1 MPDLPKFAHRQRLWA
16 LPGIAAIGL
25 SPLAGPL
32 APLAVLVGVVG
43 CGLAV
48 ARGHAR
54 PSFVALASLWL
65 AAFLLGGLLLG
76 WPLARLAN
84 SGSLSSAL
92 AASTAAGLTLLGAW
106 RSWPLWSRAFSG
118 ELDTLQDWR
127 RVIEI
132 DPAAWR
138 GLKVALPVTAL
149 VAVGIALGWPELL
162 AMSWRWG
169 LAALLVVLAAWP
181 VLRIK
186 RESAPERVA
195 RAEAEAKAGK
205 KAPGKK
211 KEASGQRRLRNAD
224 RIELD
229 ALFAEQ
235 AAASVK
241 PVKAEVDTV
250 TSHDAEVAS
259 QVRPASNIPASSE
272 PTLLIPAGEP
282 EPMTPALRSPEDI
295 AAVNAALYA
304 AARAGRVERALAL
317 LEEGADPLS
326 PPPAGERDQR
336 GLAQLAVVLPD
347 LRLLRE
353 LIQRG
358 LPLGAEPGRLTALLA
373 ATRDS
378 WHGRPEAVM
387 TLLANG
393 ADPRARDAEGN
404 TPLHHAARS
413 TDPGVA
419 ALLLDAAAEID
430 AINDA
435 RQSPLAMAC
444 LVGNW
449 RLAKFLCERGA
460 QAHPAGGDP
469 VLLAAAGT
477 EEDDPVGVQYLL
489 RHKAAVN
496 ATGEGGRSALHQAAS
511 AGHVAIVQTLLDA
524 GADVRKRDENSLDA
538 WLLAAPAGQTGVME
552 ALLEAGADLDAVD
565 GEGRDALMR
574 ALDDG
579 QANAALAR
587 WLRERGM
594 DTQRLDIHGQRAL
607 DRAVASGRW
616 SLVAAI
622 DPNYPLPT
630 ANIHADDEV
639 EVARPP
645 MQLLSE
651 ALAADDAASTARLAK
666 LLSAEELGRA
676 LVEAASNDPSRISM
690 LLPHHPQ
697 LDVRGPQGDTALF
710 VLMDSAG
717 LPEARKAMTLLLA
730 AGAAPAGPAG
740 LARYLAACLA
750 MRVAQDEG
758 APLAFEMLSRGAD
771 GFGAHEGDLPLL
783 LAMRL
788 GWSRLAVHLLEL
800 GAAPNQTDARGLTPL
815 HVATALGMPELVPIL
830 LRYGAQPALRA
841 GDGQTA
847 LGVALASGKRDLAAW
862 LDWRGWPHPGRRLH
876 ARDLASVA
884 ILGDADAVQ
893 RLLDLGF
900 GVNTR
905 DTQGC
910 TALLR
915 AAGGGHEAVV
925 ARLLA
930 AGADTG
936 LAADSGAT
944 PLSAAVSMRHIG
956 VLDRLLSAG
965 VDLDQQ
971 MPGGVTVLM
980 LAAALGL
987 PDVLSRLLAAGAD
1000 IDAGDVEGLKPMHCA
1015 ALFGFSTRDRSR
1027 LLALIDALHLAG
1039 ASADEAIPTG
1049 LTPLLLLLGARAE
1062 PGTPCDEDVVI
1073 AGMER
1078 LLEDGATLPV
1088 QDQRGFGVLHL
1099 AALHGLGR
1107 VVRALLQA
1115 GADPHLRDRLNRTP
1129 RDIAAMRGYMDVA
1142 AEFATDAPSL
1152 SMARF
1157 LRDAER

>member
-1 MPDLPKFAHRQRLWA
+1 MPDMPTSAHRQRLWA
-16 LPGIAAIGL
+16 LPGIAAVAL
-25 SPLAGPL
+25 APLAGPW
-32 APLAVLVGVVG
+32 APLAVFAGVML
-43 CGLAV
+43 CGWAV
-48 ARGHAR
+48 VRR
-54 PSFVALASLWL
+54 PAKPALAALGGLWL
-65 AAFLLGGLLLG
+65 AGFLLGSLLLA
-76 WPLARLAN
+76 WPLVWLAN
-84 SGSLSSAL
+84 TGSLGAAL
-92 AASTAAGLTLLGAW
+92 ATSTAVGVLLLAAW
-106 RSWPLWSRAFSG
+106 RTWPLWLRAFTG
-118 ELDTLQDWR
+118 ELDSLQNWR

-138 GLKVALPVTAL
+138 GLKVALPVTVLIAG
-149 VAVGIALGWPELL
+149 GITLGWPELM
-162 AMSWRWG
+162 AMSLRWG
-169 LAALLVVLAAWP
+169 LAALLAVLGLWP
-181 VLRIK
+181 VLRVK

-195 RAEAEAKAGK
+195 RAEAKAKTSK
-205 KAPGKK
+205 KASKK
-211 KEASGQRRLRNAD
+211 KDKQEASSAERRLRNAD

-229 ALFAEQ
+229 ALFAEH
-235 AAASVK
+235 AASVVPEK
-241 PVKAEVDTV
+241 PDVDA
-250 TSHDAEVAS
+250 DAMVSDA
-259 QVRPASNIPASSE
+259 ASSE
-272 PTLLIPAGEP
+272 IPSTESDNNISPAEPAAPTA
-282 EPMTPALRSPEDI
+282 TPRSAEDI
-295 AAVNAALYA
+295 AAANAALYA

-317 LEEGADPLS
+317 LDEGADPLS
-326 PPPAGERDQR
+326 PPPVGERDQR

-430 AINDA
+430 ALNDA

-449 RLAKFLCERGA
+449 RLAKFLSERGA

-469 VLLAAAGT
+469 VLLSAAGT

-496 ATGEGGRSALHQAAS
+496 ALGAGGRTALHQAAS
-511 AGHVAIVQTLLDA
+511 AGHIGIVQTLLDA
-524 GADVRKRDENSLDA
+524 GADVRKRDEAGLDA

-574 ALDDG
+574 ALDEG
-579 QANAALAR
+579 QASAALAR

-630 ANIHADDEV
+630 ANVAADDEV

-651 ALAADDAASTARLAK
+651 ALAADDAASVARLGQ

-676 LVEAASNDPSRISM
+676 LVEAASNDPSRIHA
-690 LLPHHPQ
+690 LLRHRPA

-717 LPEARKAMTLLLA
+717 LPEARRAISLLLA
-730 AGAAPAGPAG
+730 ATASPAGQAG

-750 MRVAQDEG
+750 MRVSEDDG
-758 APLAFEMLSRGAD
+758 ASLAFEMLSRGAD
-771 GFGAHEGDLPLL
+771 ALAAHEGDRPLL
-783 LAMRL
+783 LALRL
-788 GWSRLAVHLLEL
+788 GWTRLASCLLEL
-800 GAAPNQTDARGLTPL
+800 GADPNQADARGLTPL
-815 HVATALGMPELVPIL
+815 HVATALGMTVVVPPL
-830 LRYGAQPALRA
+830 LRFGAQPALRA

-847 LGVALASGKRDLAAW
+847 LGVALASGKRDLALW
-862 LDWRGWPHPGRRLH
+862 LDWRGWPHPGRPLH
-876 ARDLASVA
+876 ARDLTSAA
-884 ILGDADAVQ
+884 IMGDADAVQ

-900 GVNTR
+900 DVDAR
-905 DTQGC
+905 DAQGC

-925 ARLLA
+925 ARLLT
-930 AGADTG
+930 AGAGTD

-944 PLSAAVSMRHIG
+944 PLSAAVSMRHLG

-965 VDLDQQ
+965 VDLDQR

-987 PDVLSRLLAAGAD
+987 PDVASRLLASGAD

-1039 ASADEAIPTG
+1039 ASVDEATPAG

-1073 AGMER
+1073 AGIER
-1078 LLEDGATLPV
+1078 LLAEGASLSV

-1129 RDIAAMRGYMDVA
+1129 RDIASMRGYMDVA

-1157 LRDAER
+1157 LRDSER

>member
-1 MPDLPKFAHRQRLWA
+1 MPEMPGPLPRRRLWV
-16 LPGIAAIGL
+16 LPGLAAVAL
-25 SPLAGPL
+25 SPLLGPW
-32 APLAVLVGVVG
+32 APLAVCAGAVMA
-43 CGLAV
+43 GLAV
-48 ARGHAR
+48 ARGPLRA
-54 PSFVALASLWL
+54 SAAALAGLWL
-65 AAFLLGGLLLG
+65 AGFVLGGLLLG
-76 WPLARLAN
+76 WPLARLLA
-84 SGSLSSAL
+84 SGSLSTAL
-92 AASTAAGLTLLGAW
+92 ATSTAAGLVLLAAW
-106 RSWPLWSRAFSG
+106 RTWPLWSRAFTG
-118 ELDTLQDWR
+118 GLDSLQAWR
-127 RVIEI
+127 RVIEL
-132 DPAAWR
+132 DPGAWR
-138 GLKVALPVTAL
+138 GLGVALPVAVLIVGAL
-149 VAVGIALGWPELL
+149 ALGWPE
-162 AMSWRWG
+162 AMAMPLRWG
-169 LAALLVVLAAWP
+169 LAGVLAALVLWP
-181 VLRIK
+181 VLRVK

-195 RAEAEAKAGK
+195 RAKAEAKTDKRKAGK
-205 KAPGKK
+205 ESPAKDT
-211 KEASGQRRLRNAD
+211 RRLRNAD

-229 ALFAEQ
+229 ALFAEH
-235 AAASVK
+235 AAA
-241 PVKAEVDTV
+241 PAQATAEATALSDL
-250 TSHDAEVAS
+250 DAEAVPAQHAPQAS
-259 QVRPASNIPASSE
+259 APSTMVTPASPA
-272 PTLLIPAGEP
+272 P
-282 EPMTPALRSPEDI
+282 RSPEEI
-295 AAVNAALYA
+295 AAATAALYA

-317 LEEGADPLS
+317 LDEGADPLA
-326 PPPAGERDQR
+326 PPPPGERDQR

-430 AINDA
+430 ALNHA

-449 RLAKFLCERGA
+449 RLARFLAERGA

-477 EEDDPVGVQYLL
+477 EEDDPVGVQYLI

-496 ATGEGGRSALHQAAS
+496 AAGERGRTALHQAAA

-524 GADVRKRDENSLDA
+524 GADVHKRDESGLDA
-538 WLLAAPAGQTGVME
+538 WLLASPAGQTAVME
-552 ALLEAGADLDAVD
+552 ALLEAGANPDALD

-574 ALDDG
+574 ALDEG
-579 QANAALAR
+579 QASPALAR

-594 DTQRLDIHGQRAL
+594 DTQRFDVHGQRAL

-622 DPNYPLPT
+622 DPNYPLPV
-630 ANIHADDEV
+630 ANLGGDEEI

-651 ALAADDAASTARLAK
+651 ALAAGDAAAVAHFAK

-676 LVEAASNDPSRISM
+676 LVEAAASDPSRIPM
-690 LLPHHPQ
+690 LLPHRPR

-717 LPEARKAMTLLLA
+717 VPEARRAIGLLLEA
-730 AGAAPAGPAG
+730 TASPAGRAG
-740 LARYLAACLA
+740 LSRYLAACKAL
-750 MRVAQDEG
+750 RVSQADGE
-758 APLAFEMLSRGAD
+758 PLAFELLSRGGDAL
-771 GFGAHEGDLPLL
+771 ASHEGEPPLL
-783 LAMRL
+783 LAL
-788 GWSRLAVHLLEL
+788 RLAWPRLALRLLEL
-800 GAAPNQTDARGLTPL
+800 GADPNQTDARGLTPL
-815 HVATALGMPELVPIL
+815 HVATALNVPGMVPAL
-830 LRYGAQPALRA
+830 LRHGARPAVRA

-847 LGVALASGKRDLAAW
+847 LGVALANGQRELAGW
-862 LDWRGWPHPGRRLH
+862 LDWRAWPHPGRRLQS
-876 ARDLASVA
+876 RDLPAAA
-884 ILGDADAVQ
+884 IMGDVDAV
-893 RLLDLGF
+893 RHLLDLGF
-900 GVNTR
+900 DVDTR
-905 DTQGC
+905 DAQGC

-925 ARLLA
+925 ACLLA
-930 AGADTG
+930 AGANTG

-944 PLSAAVSMRHIG
+944 PLSAAVSMRHMG
-956 VLDRLLSAG
+956 VLERLLSAG
-965 VDLDQQ
+965 VDPDQR

-987 PDVLSRLLAAGAD
+987 PDVVSRLLLAGAD
-1000 IDAGDVEGLKPMHCA
+1000 IEAGDAEGLKPMHCA

-1027 LLALIDALHLAG
+1027 LLALVDTLHLAG
-1039 ASADEAIPTG
+1039 ASVDEVTPAG

-1062 PGTPCDEDVVI
+1062 PGTPCDEDTVI
-1073 AGMER
+1073 AGLER
-1078 LLEDGATLPV
+1078 LVEDGASLSV

-1107 VVRALLQA
+1107 VVRTLLQA

-1129 RDIAAMRGYMDVA
+1129 RDIATMRGYMDVA
-1142 AEFATDAPSL
+1142 AEFATDASPP

-1157 LRDAER
+1157 LRDPGR

>member
-1 MPDLPKFAHRQRLWA
+1 MPISARRQRFWA
-16 LPGIAAIGL
+16 LPGIAAVVL
-25 SPLAGPL
+25 APLAGPW
-32 APLAVLVGVVG
+32 APLAVFAGVVL
-43 CGLAV
+43 CGWAV
-48 ARGHAR
+48 ARGSAK
-54 PSFVALASLWL
+54 PSLAALAGLWL
-65 AAFLLGGLLLG
+65 AGFLLGGVLLVWPLDRLAGAGSLGAAVATSTATGVLLL
-76 WPLARLAN
+76 A
-84 SGSLSSAL
+84 
-92 AASTAAGLTLLGAW
+92 AW
-106 RSWPLWSRAFSG
+106 RGWPLWSRAFAG
-118 ELDTLQDWR
+118 ELDSLQDWR

-149 VAVGIALGWPELL
+149 IAGGIALGWSEGLTMPL
-162 AMSWRWG
+162 RWG
-169 LAALLVVLAAWP
+169 LAVCLAALALWP
-181 VLRIK
+181 VLRVK
-186 RESAPERVA
+186 QQSAPERVA
-195 RAEAEAKAGK
+195 RAEAKAKTGKHKDTK
-205 KAPGKK
+205 KADKK
-211 KEASGQRRLRNAD
+211 VQPSGERRLRNAD

-229 ALFAEQ
+229 ALFAEH
-235 AAASVK
+235 ATSTPLEKVDADADTSLREAAST
-241 PVKAEVDTV
+241 A
-250 TSHDAEVAS
+250 
-259 QVRPASNIPASSE
+259 PADIGPDESL
-272 PTLLIPAGEP
+272 PTT
-282 EPMTPALRSPEDI
+282 TPATPVSAPRSAEDI
-295 AAVNAALYA
+295 AAATTALYA

-326 PPPAGERDQR
+326 PPPVGERDQR

-393 ADPRARDAEGN
+393 ADPRARDGEGN

-430 AINDA
+430 ALNDA

-449 RLAKFLCERGA
+449 RLAKFLSERGA

-496 ATGEGGRSALHQAAS
+496 ATGEGGRSALHQAAN
-511 AGHVAIVQTLLDA
+511 AGHVGIVQTLLDA
-524 GADVRKRDENSLDA
+524 GADVRKRDEDGLDA

-565 GEGRDALMR
+565 GDGRDALMR
-574 ALDDG
+574 ALDEG
-579 QANAALAR
+579 QASAALAR

-594 DTQRLDIHGQRAL
+594 DTQRLDNHGQRAL
-607 DRAVASGRW
+607 DRAVTAGRW

-630 ANIHADDEV
+630 ANISAEDEV

-651 ALAADDAASTARLAK
+651 ALAADDAASVARLSQ
-666 LLSAEELGRA
+666 LLSADELGRA
-676 LVEAASNDPSRISM
+676 LVEAASNDPSRIQP
-690 LLPHHPQ
+690 LLRHRPT

-717 LPEARKAMTLLLA
+717 LPEARKAITRLLQ
-730 AGAAPAGPAG
+730 AGAAPTGQAG

-750 MRVAQDEG
+750 MRVNEDEG
-758 APLAFEMLSRGAD
+758 APLAFDMLSRGMDA
-771 GFGAHEGDLPLL
+771 FAAHEGERPLL
-783 LAMRL
+783 LALRL
-788 GWSRLAVHLLEL
+788 GWTTFAIRLLEL
-800 GAAPNQTDARGLTPL
+800 GADPNQTDARGLTPL
-815 HVATALGMPELVPIL
+815 HVATALGMTAMLPPL
-830 LRYGAQPALRA
+830 LRHGAQPALRA

-862 LDWRGWPHPGRRLH
+862 LDWRGWPHPGRPLH
-876 ARDLASVA
+876 ARDLASAA
-884 ILGDADAVQ
+884 IMGDADAVQ
-893 RLLDLGF
+893 RLLDIGL
-900 GVNTR
+900 NADAR
-905 DTQGC
+905 DAQGC

-915 AAGGGHEAVV
+915 AAGGGHEAVI

-930 AGADTG
+930 AGASTD

-944 PLSAAVSMRHIG
+944 PLSAAVSMRHLG

-965 VDLDQQ
+965 VDLDQR

-987 PDVLSRLLAAGAD
+987 PDVASRLLAAGAD

-1027 LLALIDALHLAG
+1027 LLALIDVLHLVG
-1039 ASADEAIPTG
+1039 APIDEATPSG

-1073 AGMER
+1073 AGAEH
-1078 LLEDGATLPV
+1078 LLADGASLSV

-1107 VVRALLQA
+1107 VVRMLLQA

-1129 RDIAAMRGYMDVA
+1129 RDIASMRGYMDVA

-1157 LRDAER
+1157 LRDSGR

>member
-1 MPDLPKFAHRQRLWA
+1 MPEVPTFAHRQRLWA
-16 LPGIAAIGL
+16 LPGIAAIVL
-25 SPLAGPL
+25 APLAGPW
-32 APLAVLVGVVG
+32 APLVVFAGVVL
-43 CGLAV
+43 CGWAV
-48 ARGHAR
+48 ARGLAKPTR
-54 PSFVALASLWL
+54 IALTGLWL
-65 AAFLLGGLLLG
+65 AGFLLGGVLLVWPLDRLAGTGSLGAALVTSTATGLLL
-76 WPLARLAN
+76 LA
-84 SGSLSSAL
+84 
-92 AASTAAGLTLLGAW
+92 AW
-106 RSWPLWSRAFSG
+106 RSWPLWSRAFTG
-118 ELDTLQDWR
+118 ELDSLQDWR

-132 DPAAWR
+132 DPAAWH

-149 VAVGIALGWPELL
+149 VAGGIALGWSEWL
-162 AMSWRWG
+162 AMPLRWG
-169 LAALLVVLAAWP
+169 LAAVLAALALWP
-181 VLRIK
+181 VLRVK
-186 RESAPERVA
+186 QESAPERVA
-195 RAEAEAKAGK
+195 RAEAKAKAGK
-205 KAPGKK
+205 NKADKK
-211 KEASGQRRLRNAD
+211 AAPAGERRLRNAD

-229 ALFAEQ
+229 ALFAEH
-235 AAASVK
+235 AASSAHEHADVDAEAK
-241 PVKAEVDTV
+241 PREAASTIAADTTFDSEDSLAKAE
-250 TSHDAEVAS
+250 SVAAP
-259 QVRPASNIPASSE
+259 RAA
-272 PTLLIPAGEP
+272 
-282 EPMTPALRSPEDI
+282 EDI
-295 AAVNAALYA
+295 AAANAALYA

-317 LEEGADPLS
+317 LEEGADPLA
-326 PPPAGERDQR
+326 PPPVGERDQR

-393 ADPRARDAEGN
+393 ADPRARDIEGN

-430 AINDA
+430 ALNDA

-449 RLAKFLCERGA
+449 RLAKFLSERGA

-496 ATGEGGRSALHQAAS
+496 ATGEGGRTALHQAAS
-511 AGHVAIVQTLLDA
+511 AGHVGIVQTLVDA
-524 GADVRKRDENSLDA
+524 GADVRKRDEDRLDA

-574 ALDDG
+574 ALDEG
-579 QANAALAR
+579 QASAALAR

-594 DTQRLDIHGQRAL
+594 DTQRLDNHGQRAL

-630 ANIHADDEV
+630 ANLSADDEV
-639 EVARPP
+639 EVVRPP

-651 ALAADDAASTARLAK
+651 ALVADDAASVARIAQ

-676 LVEAASNDPSRISM
+676 LVEVASNDPSRIRP
-690 LLPHHPQ
+690 LLRHRPA

-710 VLMDSAG
+710 VLLDSAG
-717 LPEARKAMTLLLA
+717 LPEARKAIALLLE
-730 AGAAPAGPAG
+730 AGAAPAGQSG

-750 MRVAQDEG
+750 MRVSEEEG
-758 APLAFEMLSRGAD
+758 APLTFDMLSRGMDA
-771 GFGAHEGDLPLL
+771 FAAHEGERPLL
-783 LAMRL
+783 LALRL
-788 GWSRLAVHLLEL
+788 GWPRLATRLLEL
-800 GAAPNQTDARGLTPL
+800 GADPNQTDARGLTPL
-815 HVATALGMPELVPIL
+815 HVATALGTTDIVPIL
-830 LRYGAQPALRA
+830 LRHGAQPALRA

-847 LGVALASGKRDLAAW
+847 LGVALASGKRDLATW
-862 LDWRGWPHPGRRLH
+862 LDWRGWPHPGRPLH
-876 ARDLASVA
+876 ARDLASAA
-884 ILGDADAVQ
+884 IMGDADAVQ
-893 RLLDLGF
+893 RLLDIGF
-900 GVNTR
+900 DVDAR
-905 DTQGC
+905 DAQGC

-930 AGADTG
+930 AGAGTG

-944 PLSAAVSMRHIG
+944 PLSAAVSMRHLG

-965 VDLDQQ
+965 VDLDQR

-987 PDVLSRLLAAGAD
+987 PDVVSRLLAAGAD

-1039 ASADEAIPTG
+1039 APIDEATPSG

-1073 AGMER
+1073 AGIER
-1078 LLEDGATLPV
+1078 LLADGASLSM

-1107 VVRALLQA
+1107 VVRLLLQA
-1115 GADPHLRDRLNRTP
+1115 GADPHLRDHLNRTP
-1129 RDIAAMRGYMDVA
+1129 RDIASMRGYMDVA

-1157 LRDAER
+1157 LRDSGR